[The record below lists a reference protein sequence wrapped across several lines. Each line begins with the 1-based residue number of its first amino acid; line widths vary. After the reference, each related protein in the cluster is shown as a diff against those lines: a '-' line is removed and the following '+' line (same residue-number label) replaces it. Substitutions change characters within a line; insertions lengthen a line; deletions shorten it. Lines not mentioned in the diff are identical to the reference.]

1 MSYPIVNHEDNI
13 DKVRKGRP
21 PTVAMRK
28 DGPLRRWNIYWP
40 KSTLDM
46 IDNIAVERDVTRKEV
61 LMQALSLFQAA
72 HEAAKSGKPVG
83 VARCAED
90 LETAL
95 VLPFLG

>member
-1 MSYPIVNHEDNI
+1 MSKCPSE
-13 DKVRKGRP
+13 
-21 PTVAMRK
+21 
-28 DGPLRRWNIYWP
+28 RWNAYWS

-46 IDNIAVERDVTRKEV
+46 IDAIAEERDTDRKGIV
-61 LMQALSLFQAA
+61 LQALSLFQAA

>member
-1 MSYPIVNHEDNI
+1 MSKSPN
-13 DKVRKGRP
+13 KTPSVR
-21 PTVAMRK
+21 
-28 DGPLRRWNIYWP
+28 WSIHWP
-40 KSTLDM
+40 QSTLDM
-46 IDNIAVERDVTRKEV
+46 IDAIAAERNATRKEI